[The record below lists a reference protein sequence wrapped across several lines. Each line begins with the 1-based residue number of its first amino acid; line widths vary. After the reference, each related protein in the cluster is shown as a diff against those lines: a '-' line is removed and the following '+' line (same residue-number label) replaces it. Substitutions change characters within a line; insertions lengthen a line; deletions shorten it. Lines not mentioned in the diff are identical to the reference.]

1 MEEKKVKIMLVQS
14 GNGSENYR
22 LRIPTPWIKQMELDE
37 ERNVTISFDGNK
49 ITIVKEETA
58 MTKNEIARNITGTEE
73 VITRVIASNYEL
85 DFTENSIYDNLGKAE
100 SWSVDGEFKM
110 ENNYGQYIYLL
121 KAYNVPVHHVDY
133 SNEKEL
139 EALGAT
145 GCEKEKE
152 VLVAAETALS

>member
-1 MEEKKVKIMLVQS
+1 
-14 GNGSENYR
+14 
-22 LRIPTPWIKQMELDE
+22 
-37 ERNVTISFDGNK
+37 
-49 ITIVKEETA
+49 

-85 DFTENSIYDNLGKAE
+85 DFTEDSIYDNLGKAE

-133 SNEKEL
+133 NNEEEL
-139 EALGAT
+139 ETIGAT

-152 VLVAAETALS
+152 VLVAAETKLVVTWEPQDIDYEEMGYFVVELELAEEEE